1 VYYCYCYLKN
11 PRSTAAC
18 KRAEQEVE
26 RERESLNLFV
36 HTRGVDPVFSLVQKR
51 YENLLKGEKIWGI
64 GRWKLAQGWDRIDK
78 K

>member
-1 VYYCYCYLKN
+1 
-11 PRSTAAC
+11 
-18 KRAEQEVE
+18 
-26 RERESLNLFV
+26 
-36 HTRGVDPVFSLVQKR
+36 VDPVFSLVQKR